1 MKMIVLAI
9 LPNNKN
15 IIVNNSTLKG
25 DSYFIVAN
33 SKTQE
38 VDQVSNDN

>member
-9 LPNNKN
+9 LPKNKN

-25 DSYFIVAN
+25 DSYFIVED
-33 SKTQE
+33 SKTQPVDE
-38 VDQVSNDN
+38 VGNDN